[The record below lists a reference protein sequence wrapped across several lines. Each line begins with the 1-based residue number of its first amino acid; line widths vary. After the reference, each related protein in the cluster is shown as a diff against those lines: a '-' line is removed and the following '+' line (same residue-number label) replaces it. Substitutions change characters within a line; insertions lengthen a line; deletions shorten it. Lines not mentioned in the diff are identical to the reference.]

1 MSVYTKLSLQQAQS
15 LLDNYSIGSLLS
27 MKGIEDGVTNTIYL
41 ITTTDRQLVLTI
53 FEELNEKEL
62 PVYLDLTEFLKN
74 RGIACPEVFHSKQ
87 QQQIQLFNNKPFI
100 ISEFLPGMTLITPN
114 ETQIAQVAQM
124 LAKLH
129 LVGRGYPSP
138 INNQRGAAWRTA
150 TYNRLLIKLDTHEA
164 QLLTDEIHFQQQLN
178 WKALPSGII
187 HADLFRDNVL
197 FDGEHLAGF
206 IDFYYACTDAFIYD
220 IAITI
225 NDWCL
230 DHNALV
236 DYKKMADFIM
246 QYEKIRPLEDS
257 EKSSLN
263 NALRLGALRFYLSR
277 LNDFHFTAGDDLVQI
292 KDPNAYQKILLQ
304 HQRQ

>member
-1 MSVYTKLSLQQAQS
+1 MSVYTKLSLQQVQN

-41 ITTTDRQLVLTI
+41 ITTTDHQLVLTI
-53 FEELNEKEL
+53 FEELNKKEL
-62 PVYLDLTEFLKN
+62 PVYLDLTEFLRKH
-74 RGIACPEVFHSKQ
+74 GIACPEVFHNKQ
-87 QQQIQLFNNKPFI
+87 QQQIELFNNKPVI
-100 ISEFLPGMTLITPN
+100 ISEYLPGKTLITPN
-114 ETQIAQVAQM
+114 ESQIAQVAQM

-138 INNQRGAAWRTA
+138 IANQRGAAWRTA
-150 TYNRLLIKLDTHEA
+150 TYNKLINTLDKHEA
-164 QLLTDEIHFQQQLN
+164 QLLTDEMHFQQQLN
-178 WKALPSGII
+178 WSDLPSGII
-187 HADLFRDNVL
+187 HSDLFRDNVL
-197 FDGEHLAGF
+197 FDGEHLTGF
-206 IDFYYACTDAFIYD
+206 IDFYYACTDTFIYD

-236 DYKKMADFIM
+236 DHTKIVDFIT
-246 QYEKIRPLEDS
+246 QYEKIRPLEDK

-292 KDPNAYQKILLQ
+292 KDPSAYQKILLQ